1 MTNIGKIEPGVGLT
15 INGKT
20 VAYPVPILMWHQ
32 IVNGTVE
39 GVPFTITFCPL
50 YNATIV
56 FNSRLNRKVL
66 DCGTTGK
73 LFNSDLVMWDR
84 QTESW

>member
-1 MTNIGKIEPGVGLT
+1 MVFPS
-15 INGKT
+15 
-20 VAYPVPILMWHQ
+20 PS
-32 IVNGTVE
+32 
-39 GVPFTITFCPL
+39 PFDHSITFCPL